1 MPLQAAVQWAPHIE
15 KMLGSPGTIVVV
27 GAVDVGKT
35 SFCTVLAN
43 ASFEAGIPTA
53 IVDADTG
60 QSEIGPPTTIGMG
73 VLESP
78 IHSLGELRPRDLYF
92 VGSTSPVGHVAA
104 AVAGV
109 RMLADRA
116 TELGADQ
123 VIVDTTG
130 LVKGLVARQLKTH
143 KLEILHPKHVVALQR
158 SGEAEHFLRLF
169 DVMEGCEVR
178 RLDVSPDVRQKSQT
192 LRAQRRAVRLA
203 EYFREARTVEFP
215 LDDVATSGTY
225 LRTGV
230 PLEPRFLK
238 FASTVM
244 RAEVLHGEFIGGTSE
259 RPIGVYLVS
268 RSSYDSHGLEDLRQ
282 HFGTST
288 IIVTPAIRYANLVVG
303 LIDDRLQ
310 TLAIGVIRKL
320 DFRTRVATILTPLRS
335 VHLVKAIRFGVLKLR
350 PDGTEIARLRTGEV

>member
-1 MPLQAAVQWAPHIE
+1 MPLQPAVEWTPHIE
-15 KMLGSPGTIVVV
+15 EMLASPGTIVIV

-43 ASFEAGIPTA
+43 ASFEAGISTA

-60 QSEIGPPTTIGMG
+60 QSEIGPPTTIGVS

-78 IHSLGELRPRDLYF
+78 VHSPGDLRPRGLYF
-92 VGSTSPVGHVAA
+92 VGSTSPVGHVTA

-116 TELGADQ
+116 RELGADQ

-143 KLEILHPKHVVALQR
+143 KLEILHPRHVVALQR
-158 SGEAEHFLRLF
+158 SSECEHFLRLF
-169 DVMEGCEVR
+169 DVMAGCEVH
-178 RLDVSPDVRQKSQT
+178 RLDVSSDAHPKSQM

-203 EYFREARTVEFP
+203 EYFREARTVEFS
-215 LDDVATSGTY
+215 LDAVATSGTY
-225 LRTGV
+225 LRTGI
-230 PLEPRFLK
+230 PMEPKFLK
-238 FASTVM
+238 FASTVL
-244 RAEVLHGEFIGGTSE
+244 RAEAPHGEFIGGTSE
-259 RPIGVYLVS
+259 RPIGVYIVAPS
-268 RSSYDSHGLEDLRQ
+268 GYDARGLEDLKQ
-282 HFGTST
+282 HFATSA
-288 IIVTPAIRYANLVVG
+288 IVVIPAIRYVNLAVG

-310 TLAIGVIRKL
+310 TLAVGVIRKL
-320 DFRTRVATILTPLRS
+320 DFRTRVASILTPLRS

-350 PDGTEIARLRTGEV
+350 PDGTEIARLRPGEV